1 MKSAS
6 NKGALKGR
14 LQVLHVHVL
23 LVVPLGAS
31 HIAQPGTGQH
41 QGRVSVR
48 ERSHHTGATANPPVQ
63 SLDDVVGTDMSSVF
77 AGKSTVSQGF
87 FDAVRPLIVFHDVKL
102 KFDG

>member
-1 MKSAS
+1 MKSA
-6 NKGALKGR
+6 NNGDVLKGR

-48 ERSHHTGATANPPVQ
+48 ERSHHTGAAANPPVQ
-63 SLDDVVGTDMSSVF
+63 SLDALWV
-77 AGKSTVSQGF
+77 Q
-87 FDAVRPLIVFHDVKL
+87 I
-102 KFDG
+102 

>member
-1 MKSAS
+1 MKSA
-6 NKGALKGR
+6 NNGDVLKGR

-23 LVVPLGAS
+23 LDAPLGAS

-48 ERSHHTGATANPPVQ
+48 ERSHHTGAAANPPVQ
-63 SLDDVVGTDMSSVF
+63 SFDGVVGTDMGSVF
-77 AGKSTVSQGF
+77 AGKSPVSQGF
-87 FDAVRPLIVFHDVKL
+87 FNAVRPLIVFHGVKL

>member
-31 HIAQPGTGQH
+31 HTAQPGTDQH
-41 QGRVSVR
+41 EGRVTSR
-48 ERSHHTGATANPPVQ
+48 ETA
-63 SLDDVVGTDMSSVF
+63 LDEKILF
-77 AGKSTVSQGF
+77 
-87 FDAVRPLIVFHDVKL
+87 
-102 KFDG
+102 